1 MSVQRKR
8 RNVARNPFR
17 RYEVAPYQQEAL
29 QYLKPP
35 ENMTVSQWADK
46 YRILDAK
53 TSAMPGPWRTDQTPY
68 LKGIMDEFNNYET
81 EEIVYV
87 KPTQVGGTE
96 CLQNMVG
103 YIIQQDPAPTM
114 IVYPTEL
121 LAKSVSE
128 NRLQPMFKAT
138 PELRKKFDENS
149 QLLELQF
156 DGMYL
161 TLAGSNSPSSLAS
174 KAIRFLFLDE
184 VDKYPGASRKEADPI
199 SLARERT
206 KTFHNSKIFITSTP
220 TLKSGHIWKEKE
232 DADIEKHYFVPCPH
246 CGEYIELK
254 WAQVTFPS
262 EEGMS
267 AADRAEF
274 ANYICQECGCVITDQ
289 DKPDMLRYGEWRTV
303 KQNTKFVRK
312 VAFWMNTL
320 YSPFVRFSEVVKEFL
335 TSKDD
340 PEKLQNFVNSWLA
353 EPWEDTKLK
362 TNADLVMERQT
373 EVEEFI
379 VPEWAKLLTA
389 GVDVQENCLYWS
401 IRAWGNYLTSQNIAH
416 GQAYSFQE
424 VARIMNLEYRM
435 PDETPIVVALALIDS
450 GNEADSVY
458 DFCADNSDWALPS
471 KGASNPMLSHYKLS
485 KINKAESKAY
495 GMNLVLVDT
504 GKYKDMIAGRMR
516 KKNGSGSWM
525 VYAGC
530 DREYAEQVTA
540 EHKVNVRTNN
550 GKVKQEWVQ
559 KTSHADN
566 HYLDCEVYAMA
577 AADILGVRTLHL
589 NELEEQPKKQ
599 EKSEQHY
606 APEENWISQNEG
618 SWI

>member
-1 MSVQRKR
+1 M
-8 RNVARNPFR
+8 ARNPFR

-114 IVYPTEL
+114 IVYPTEQ
-121 LAKSVSE
+121 LAKSISE

-254 WAQVTFPS
+254 WSQVTFPS

-274 ANYICQECGCVITDQ
+274 ANYICQECGCIITDQ
-289 DKPDMLRYGEWRTV
+289 DKPDMLRYGEWRIV

-373 EVEEFI
+373 EVEEFM

-401 IRAWGNYLTSQNIAH
+401 IRAWGNHLTSQNIAH

-424 VARIMNLEYRM
+424 IARIMNLEYRM

-471 KGASNPMLSHYKLS
+471 KGSSNPMLSHYKLS

-577 AADILGVRTLHL
+577 AADVLGVRTLHL

-599 EKSEQHY
+599 EKQEQHY

>member
-1 MSVQRKR
+1 M
-8 RNVARNPFR
+8 ARNPYR
-17 RYEVAPYQQEAL
+17 KYQVTQYQKEAL

-35 ENMTVSQWADK
+35 EDITVSQWADK
-46 YRILDAK
+46 YRVLDAK
-53 TSAMPGPWRTDQTPY
+53 TSAMPGPWRTDHTPY

-103 YIIQQDPAPTM
+103 YIVQQDPAPTM
-114 IVYPTEL
+114 IVYPTDKLGE
-121 LAKSVSE
+121 SVSE
-128 NRLQPMFKAT
+128 NRLQPMIKAA
-138 PELRKKFDENS
+138 PSLRKRWFENDS
-149 QLLELQF
+149 TKMELQF

-206 KTFHNSKIFITSTP
+206 KTFHNRKIFITSTP
-220 TLKSGHIWKEKE
+220 TLKSGHIWKAKE
-232 DADIEKHYFVPCPH
+232 EADIEKHYFVPCPH

-254 WAQVTFPS
+254 WSQIQFPK

-267 AADRAEF
+267 YADRAEF
-274 ANYICQECGCVITDQ
+274 ATYVCQECGCIITDQ
-289 DKPDMLRYGEWRTV
+289 DKPEMLRYGEWRTV
-303 KQNTKFVRK
+303 RENTKYVRK

-320 YSPFVRFSEVVKEFL
+320 YSPFVRFSEAVKEFL
-335 TSKDD
+335 DSKDD

-373 EVEEFI
+373 EVEEFT
-379 VPEWAKLLTA
+379 VPEWAKILTA
-389 GVDVQENCLYWS
+389 GVDAQENCLYWS

-416 GQAYSFQE
+416 GQAYSFVE

-435 PDETPIVVALALIDS
+435 QDGTPLVVALALIDS
-450 GNEADSVY
+450 GNDADNVY

-471 KGASNPMLSHYKLS
+471 KGSSNPMMSHFKLS
-485 KINKAESKAY
+485 KINKSDSRAY

-504 GKYKDMIAGRMR
+504 GKYKDMIAGRMQ

-525 VYAGC
+525 VYLGC
-530 DREYAEQVTA
+530 DMEYATQVTA

-559 KTSHADN
+559 KTSHAAN
-566 HYLDCEVYAMA
+566 HYLDCEVYALA
-577 AADILGVRTLHL
+577 AADVLGVRTLHL
-589 NELEEQPKKQ
+589 TEIEEEPKPKAK
-599 EKSEQHY
+599 EEPHY
-606 APEENWISQNEG
+606 APEENWIQQNEG
-618 SWI
+618 KWI